1 MLFFRSAK
9 LQFVT
14 DFFQLGETFRGK
26 IEFLYIMKTASK
38 IALGISVASGALLA
52 AWLLTGDRKQKTKD
66 FIVKKTNGVKNPLNQ
81 VRNPFDDSEAYYI

>member
-1 MLFFRSAK
+1 MSRVMLFFWSAK

-14 DFFQLGETFRGK
+14 DFFQLGETFTGK
-26 IEFLYIMKTASK
+26 IEFLYNMKTASK

-66 FIVKKTNGVKNPLNQ
+66 FIAKKTGGL
-81 VRNPFDDSEAYYI
+81 